1 MKFAERCPK
10 CGGEVQTKSVKKS
23 IGLGFVAIPTAQFCL
38 NPQCDWYQ
46 DFSETKKPDEI
57 KEDVLQI
64 KLPSIKNKIP
74 EIKKPQMGAEVTQ
87 KFSSRRGTLRNVIV
101 LGVIVFIVILSFYL
115 IPQFMHP
122 QDTAN
127 TAKINASVTTTPAAE
142 TTQGPVLAQAP
153 ASTVTP
159 GQSESY
165 SVKMDVGHGFNPA
178 VMNINR
184 SDTVIW
190 SNEELQRTRIVLV
203 SKEGLFEN
211 KITEYA
217 KKTSYQFNQ
226 SGTYNF
232 VLAEYPSLKE
242 YPNATGK
249 VIVK

>member
-23 IGLGFVAIPTAQFCL
+23 IGLGFVDIPTAQFCL

-64 KLPSIKNKIP
+64 KLPSIKDRIP
-74 EIKKPQMGAEVTQ
+74 EIKKPQMGAELTQ
-87 KFSSRRGTLRNVIV
+87 KFSSRKGTPRNAIA
-101 LGVIVFIVILSFYL
+101 LGGVIVFIVILSYYL
-115 IPQFMHP
+115 IPQFTHP
-122 QDTAN
+122 QDI
-127 TAKINASVTTTPAAE
+127 AKINASVTTTPAAD
-142 TTQGPVLAQAP
+142 TAQGPVLVQAP
-153 ASTVTP
+153 ASTVAP
-159 GQSESY
+159 GQSELY

-232 VLAEYPSLKE
+232 TLAAYPSLKE

-249 VIVK
+249 VIVN

>member
-1 MKFAERCPK
+1 MKFVERCPK

-23 IGLGFVAIPTAQFCL
+23 IGLGFVDIPTAQFCL

-57 KEDVLQI
+57 KDDVLQI

-74 EIKKPQMGAEVTQ
+74 EIKKPQVGAEITQ
-87 KFSSRRGTLRNVIV
+87 NFSSRRGTLRNIIV

-127 TAKINASVTTTPAAE
+127 INASVMTTPAADIVQE
-142 TTQGPVLAQAP
+142 PVLAQAP

-159 GQSESY
+159 GRSESY
-165 SVKMDVGHGFNPA
+165 PVKMDVGHGFNPA
-178 VMNINR
+178 VININR
-184 SDTVIW
+184 SDSVVW
-190 SNEELQRTRIVLV
+190 SNEEQQRTRIVLV

-232 VLAEYPSLKE
+232 ILAAYPSLKE
-242 YPNATGK
+242 YPNTTGK
-249 VIVK
+249 VIVN

>member
-1 MKFAERCPK
+1 MKFTERCPK

-23 IGLGFVAIPTAQFCL
+23 IGLGFVDIPTAQFCL

-87 KFSSRRGTLRNVIV
+87 KFSSRKGTMRNVIV

-122 QDTAN
+122 QDTA
-127 TAKINASVTTTPAAE
+127 KINASVTTTPVADTAQE
-142 TTQGPVLAQAP
+142 PVLAQAP

-165 SVKMDVGHGFNPA
+165 SVKIDVGHGFNPA

-211 KITEYA
+211 KTTDETKSRIF
-217 KKTSYQFNQ
+217 YQFNQ

-242 YPNATGK
+242 YPNTTGK
-249 VIVK
+249 VIVN

>member
-23 IGLGFVAIPTAQFCL
+23 IGLGFVDIPTAQFCL

-64 KLPSIKNKIP
+64 KLPSIKDKIP
-74 EIKKPQMGAEVTQ
+74 ELKKPRTSAEITQ
-87 KFSSRRGTLRNVIV
+87 KSFSRKGNLRNVIV
-101 LGVIVFIVILSFYL
+101 LGGIIVFIVILSYYL
-115 IPQFMHP
+115 IPQFTHP
-122 QDTAN
+122 LDTSN
-127 TAKINASVTTTPAAE
+127 INVSVTTTPAAD
-142 TTQGPVLAQAP
+142 TAQGPVLVQGPAP
-153 ASTVTP
+153 VVTP

-165 SVKMDVGHGFNPA
+165 SVKMDVGHGFNPE
-178 VMNINR
+178 VISINR
-184 SDTVIW
+184 SDTIVW
-190 SNEELQRTRIVLV
+190 SNEELQRTRIVLI

-217 KKTSYQFNQ
+217 KRTFYQFNR

-232 VLAEYPSLKE
+232 VLAAYPSLKE
-242 YPNATGK
+242 YSNATGK

>member
-23 IGLGFVAIPTAQFCL
+23 IGLGFVDIPTAQFCL

-64 KLPSIKNKIP
+64 KLPSIKDKVP
-74 EIKKPQMGAEVTQ
+74 ELKKPRTGVEVTQ
-87 KFSSRRGTLRNVIV
+87 KYPSGKGNLRKVIV
-101 LGVIVFIVILSFYL
+101 LGGVIIFIVILSYYL

-122 QDTAN
+122 GDTSN
-127 TAKINASVTTTPAAE
+127 INASVTTTPATDIVQE
-142 TTQGPVLAQAP
+142 SVPVQASAP
-153 ASTVTP
+153 AVTS

-178 VMNINR
+178 VININR
-184 SDTVIW
+184 SDTIVW
-190 SNEELQRTRIVLV
+190 SNEEQQRTRIVLV

-211 KITEYA
+211 KTTEYA
-217 KKTSYQFNQ
+217 KR
-226 SGTYNF
+226 TYP
-232 VLAEYPSLKE
+232 LQIKW
-242 YPNATGK
+242 
-249 VIVK
+249 